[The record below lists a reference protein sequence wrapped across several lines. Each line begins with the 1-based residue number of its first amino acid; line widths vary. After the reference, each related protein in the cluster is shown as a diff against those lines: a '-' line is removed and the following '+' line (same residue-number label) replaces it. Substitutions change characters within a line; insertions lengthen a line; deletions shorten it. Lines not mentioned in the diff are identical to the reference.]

1 MSPTVVRLRVKAKLA
16 QFFNAGQKAGAHG
29 LQRDINQKFALR
41 TLGMVCLLPGG
52 LPAGMTLNKS
62 QLRKE

>member
-16 QFFNAGQKAGAHG
+16 QFFNAGQKAGAHDP
-29 LQRDINQKFALR
+29 QRDINQGFALR
-41 TLGMVCLLPGG
+41 TLGMVSVLPGS
-52 LPAGMTLNKS
+52 LPVGMTLNES